1 MSIFNHKVFIGL
13 RVRVAEADAAA
24 HMAASPR
31 VVGERLAQ
39 AVDAHVREAA
49 LGYYPPLDYFRG
61 RGVLDEE
68 LIEAAENMGWLVSR
82 LVREELG
89 RRLRAVF
96 SRVSFRSVQTVAF
109 SMPSV
114 RPGQKDA
121 LERLVE
127 HYTPTTVRVDLE
139 MSLIQKR
146 PNPEG
151 LEHFA
156 RSVLLRWVE
165 PAFEA
170 VEVTSVHL
178 IE

>member
-13 RVRVAEADAAA
+13 TVKLSAEDAEQ

-31 VVGERLAQ
+31 VVGRQLAE
-39 AVDAHVREAA
+39 AVDAHVREHA

-61 RGVLDEE
+61 SSVLDEE
-68 LIEAAENMGWLVSR
+68 LLDAAENMGWLVSR

-96 SRVSFRSVQTVAF
+96 SRVSFQTVQTVAF

-121 LERLVE
+121 LERLAE
-127 HYTPTTVRVDLE
+127 HYTPTRVRVDLE

-165 PAFEA
+165 PAFEE